1 MEKQKEIERQIRLR
15 NDERQSAMYRYSQ
28 EESLLSVRAS
38 KSLMAFIL
46 IFISL
51 ADADHLQSARV
62 YARLIT
68 CSLTGSQP
76 PALQEM
82 REEEARQSSTLLDS
96 KTGTRNSS
104 EQGSALMALGRLSAD
119 IARHQK
125 KMQAT
130 SDEIQLLLESA
141 ASANKE
147 LREVRHEIELQANR
161 ADQGGDDNSVRHL
174 LTAIW

>member
-1 MEKQKEIERQIRLR
+1 M
-15 NDERQSAMYRYSQ
+15 
-28 EESLLSVRAS
+28 
-38 KSLMAFIL
+38 
-46 IFISL
+46 
-51 ADADHLQSARV
+51 ADADHLQSVLV

-68 CSLTGSQP
+68 CCLTSSQT

-104 EQGSALMALGRLSAD
+104 EKGSALMALGRLSAD

-130 SDEIQLLLESA
+130 SDEIQQLQDFA

-147 LREVRHEIELQANR
+147 LREVRHEIELQTNR
-161 ADQGGDDNSVRHL
+161 ADEGGDDNSVRHL
-174 LTAIW
+174 LAAIWSDEGNCLVISEYKSLIIFQLTWF

>member
-1 MEKQKEIERQIRLR
+1 MRLR

-46 IFISL
+46 VFISL

-125 KMQAT
+125 RFSRQQLQMAENQR
-130 SDEIQLLLESA
+130 LLLRQHQVSC
-141 ASANKE
+141 
-147 LREVRHEIELQANR
+147 RHALVQDA
-161 ADQGGDDNSVRHL
+161 
-174 LTAIW
+174 